1 MKSVALKAY
10 PRSQVQRAEV
20 TKLRR
25 VGRVPATIYGRL
37 AKPQNLE
44 VNSKEFADLMH
55 HSASENLL
63 VDLSVE
69 NDARSKRLALVQEIQ
84 HHPLDGKVLHVD
96 FHEVA
101 ENEKVTV
108 HVPVETTGEAAG
120 VKTGGGVLEHV
131 LFKLKVRCLPK
142 NLPEQIVIDV
152 TALEIGKAIHLGD
165 IKAPEGVEILG
176 DKHITVVA
184 VAAPRA
190 EEEVVA
196 PEAAKAAGDVEMTK
210 EKKEEGEEGAAP
222 AKAGEK
228 EKAPAKGDAK
238 AAAAGD
244 KKAEAKPEAKAEG
257 RRNNFSGASRFP
269 RAWSNCISSWA
280 WEIRARNTRRR
291 ATTPVF
297 CWSKNWRRSGN
308 AIGRTKRNFDA
319 RIAKAECNGRNS
331 SAVRA
336 ADVHEFERRDGRS
349 AERFL
354 SVAAEADFGRGG
366 RRGFAVWRNPV
377 ARKRQQRRA
386 SRFGIHRAA
395 FGVARVCEIADWD
408 RAQRRFARNY
418 KLRSRKI

>member
-10 PRSQVQRAEV
+10 PRAQVQRAEV

-25 VGRVPATIYGRL
+25 AGRVPATIYGRL

-44 VNSKEFADLMH
+44 VNSKEFADLLH

-108 HVPVETTGEAAG
+108 QVPVETTGEAAG

-142 NLPEQIVIDV
+142 DLPEQIVVDV
-152 TALEIGKAIHLGD
+152 TALEIGKSIHIAD

-190 EEEVVA
+190 EEVVA
-196 PEAAKAAGDVEMTK
+196 TDAAAPAAGDVEMTK
-210 EKKEEGEEGAAP
+210 EKKEEGAEAG
-222 AKAGEK
+222 KAG
-228 EKAPAKGDAK
+228 EKAPAKGEAK

-244 KKAEAKPEAKAEG
+244 KKAEAKPDAKAE
-257 RRNNFSGASRFP
+257 
-269 RAWSNCISSWA
+269 
-280 WEIRARNTRRR
+280 
-291 ATTPVF
+291 
-297 CWSKNWRRSGN
+297 K
-308 AIGRTKRNFDA
+308 K
-319 RIAKAECNGRNS
+319 K
-331 SAVRA
+331 
-336 ADVHEFERRDGRS
+336 
-349 AERFL
+349 
-354 SVAAEADFGRGG
+354 
-366 RRGFAVWRNPV
+366 
-377 ARKRQQRRA
+377 
-386 SRFGIHRAA
+386 
-395 FGVARVCEIADWD
+395 
-408 RAQRRFARNY
+408 
-418 KLRSRKI
+418 

>member
-25 VGRVPATIYGRL
+25 AGRVPATIYGRQ

-44 VNSKEFADLMH
+44 ISAKEISDLIH
-55 HSASENLL
+55 HSVSENLL

-69 NDARSKRLALVQEIQ
+69 SDARSKRLALVKEIQ

-120 VKTGGGVLEHV
+120 VKTGGGTLEHV

-142 NLPEQIVIDV
+142 DLPEQIVIDV
-152 TALEIGKAIHLGD
+152 TALEIGKAVHLGE

-196 PEAAKAAGDVEMTK
+196 TEAAPAAGDVEMTK
-210 EKKEEGEEGAAP
+210 EKKEEGAEGAP

-228 EKAPAKGDAK
+228 APVKGDPK

-244 KKAEAKPEAKAEG
+244 KKAEAKPEAKAE
-257 RRNNFSGASRFP
+257 
-269 RAWSNCISSWA
+269 
-280 WEIRARNTRRR
+280 
-291 ATTPVF
+291 
-297 CWSKNWRRSGN
+297 K
-308 AIGRTKRNFDA
+308 K
-319 RIAKAECNGRNS
+319 K
-331 SAVRA
+331 
-336 ADVHEFERRDGRS
+336 
-349 AERFL
+349 
-354 SVAAEADFGRGG
+354 
-366 RRGFAVWRNPV
+366 
-377 ARKRQQRRA
+377 
-386 SRFGIHRAA
+386 
-395 FGVARVCEIADWD
+395 
-408 RAQRRFARNY
+408 
-418 KLRSRKI
+418 

>member
-1 MKSVALKAY
+1 LKAY
-10 PRSQVQRAEV
+10 PRTQVQRAEV

-25 VGRVPATIYGRL
+25 AGRVPATIYGRQ

-44 VNSKEFADLMH
+44 ISANEISDLIH
-55 HSASENLL
+55 RSVSENLL

-108 HVPVETTGEAAG
+108 QVPVETAGEPVG
-120 VKTGGGVLEHV
+120 VTTGGGVLEHV

-190 EEEVVA
+190 EEEVAATDAAA
-196 PEAAKAAGDVEMTK
+196 PAAGDVEMTK
-210 EKKEEGEEGAAP
+210 EKKEDGAEAAP
-222 AKAGEK
+222 AGKAG

-244 KKAEAKPEAKAEG
+244 KKAEAKPDAKA
-257 RRNNFSGASRFP
+257 
-269 RAWSNCISSWA
+269 
-280 WEIRARNTRRR
+280 
-291 ATTPVF
+291 
-297 CWSKNWRRSGN
+297 
-308 AIGRTKRNFDA
+308 
-319 RIAKAECNGRNS
+319 AEKKP
-331 SAVRA
+331 
-336 ADVHEFERRDGRS
+336 
-349 AERFL
+349 AE
-354 SVAAEADFGRGG
+354 
-366 RRGFAVWRNPV
+366 
-377 ARKRQQRRA
+377 K
-386 SRFGIHRAA
+386 
-395 FGVARVCEIADWD
+395 
-408 RAQRRFARNY
+408 
-418 KLRSRKI
+418 KK